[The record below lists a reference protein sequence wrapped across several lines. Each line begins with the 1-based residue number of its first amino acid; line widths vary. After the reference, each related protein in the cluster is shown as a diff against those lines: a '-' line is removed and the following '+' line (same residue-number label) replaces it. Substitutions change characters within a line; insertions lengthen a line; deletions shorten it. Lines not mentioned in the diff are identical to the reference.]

1 LLRKR
6 NMCWTTGTIEGRV
19 AVLLSAFALAV
30 PYVAGAQSEQA
41 PRFVVVLD
49 AAHGGDDVG
58 GRLANGQTEKAVT
71 LALSVKLRSVLNARG
86 IAVVTTRESDAAMDT
101 DRRAGIANHA
111 KAAACLSLHATET
124 GAGLHLFTSSLA
136 PATATRFTAWKTA
149 QAGSVTRSLAL
160 AGSLNSALLAAG
172 MKVTLG
178 RTTLAGVDSMT
189 CPAVAI
195 ELAPERG
202 ADGAVTAE
210 PTDPDYQARVAAT
223 LASAL
228 LAWRSDAQKTAPQQT
243 GAAQP

>member
-1 LLRKR
+1 MLREPTKR
-6 NMCWTTGTIEGRV
+6 FFTSMNKGRV
-19 AVLLSAFALAV
+19 AILLSAFTLVV
-30 PYVAGAQSEQA
+30 PCTAQAPAAPA

-49 AAHGGDDVG
+49 AAHGGDDMG
-58 GRLANGQTEKAVT
+58 GRLSDGQMEKSVT
-71 LALSVKLRSVLNARG
+71 LALSVKLRSILNARG
-86 IAVVTTRESDAAMDT
+86 IAVVTTREADAAMDT

-111 KAAACLSLHATET
+111 KAAACLSLHATEA
-124 GAGLHLFTSSLA
+124 GAGLHLFTSSLT
-136 PATATRFTAWKTA
+136 PVTGTHFMAWKTA

-160 AGSLNSALLAAG
+160 AGALNSALLGAG

-178 RTTLAGVDSMT
+178 RTALAGVDSMT

-202 ADGAVTAE
+202 TDGKVTAE

-228 LAWRSDAQKTAPQQT
+228 LAWRSDGQQT
-243 GAAQP
+243 GARLP

>member
-1 LLRKR
+1 MLEGAVALLL
-6 NMCWTTGTIEGRV
+6 T
-19 AVLLSAFALAV
+19 AFALAV
-30 PYVAGAQSEQA
+30 PCQAQAPAAPA

-49 AAHGGDDVG
+49 AAHGGDDLG
-58 GRLANGQTEKAVT
+58 GRLASGQMEKAVT

-86 IAVVTTRESDAAMDT
+86 IAVVTTREADAAMED

-136 PATATRFTAWKTA
+136 PAAATRFSAWKTA
-149 QAGSVTRSLAL
+149 QAGSITRSLAL
-160 AGSLNSALLAAG
+160 AGTVNSALLSAG

-202 ADGAVTAE
+202 VDGKVTAE

-228 LAWRSDAQKTAPQQT
+228 LAWRADGAQT
-243 GAAQP
+243 GARRP

>member
-1 LLRKR
+1 
-6 NMCWTTGTIEGRV
+6 MAI
-19 AVLLSAFALAV
+19 LLSAFALAV
-30 PYVAGAQSEQA
+30 PCVARAQSAQA

-49 AAHGGDDVG
+49 AAHGGDDAG
-58 GRLANGQTEKAVT
+58 GRLANGQMEKAVT

-86 IAVVTTRESDAAMDT
+86 IAVVTTRESDAAMET

-136 PATATRFTAWKTA
+136 PATATRFAAWKTA
-149 QAGSVTRSLAL
+149 QSGSVTRSLAL

-210 PTDPDYQARVAAT
+210 PTDPAYQARVAAT

-228 LAWRSDAQKTAPQQT
+228 LAWRSDGQKTAPPQT
-243 GAAQP
+243 GAVQP

>member
-1 LLRKR
+1 
-6 NMCWTTGTIEGRV
+6 M
-19 AVLLSAFALAV
+19 
-30 PYVAGAQSEQA
+30 
-41 PRFVVVLD
+41 
-49 AAHGGDDVG
+49 
-58 GRLANGQTEKAVT
+58 EKAVT

-86 IAVVTTRESDAAMDT
+86 IAVVTTRESDAAMET

-136 PATATRFTAWKTA
+136 PATATRFAAWKTA
-149 QAGSVTRSLAL
+149 QSGSVTRSLAL

-210 PTDPDYQARVAAT
+210 PTDPAYQARVAAT

-228 LAWRSDAQKTAPQQT
+228 LAWRSDGQKTAPPQT
-243 GAAQP
+243 GAVQP

>member
-1 LLRKR
+1 MR
-6 NMCWTTGTIEGRV
+6 TIEGAV
-19 AVLLSAFALAV
+19 ALLLSASAFAV
-30 PYVAGAQSEQA
+30 PCMAQAPAAPA

-49 AAHGGDDVG
+49 AAHGGDDLG
-58 GRLANGQTEKAVT
+58 GRLASGQMEKAVT

-86 IAVVTTRESDAAMDT
+86 IAVVTTREADAAMED

-136 PATATRFTAWKTA
+136 PAASTRFSAWKTA

-160 AGSLNSALLAAG
+160 AGTLNSALLSAG

-202 ADGAVTAE
+202 VDGKVTAE

-228 LAWRSDAQKTAPQQT
+228 LAWRADGAQT
-243 GAAQP
+243 GARRP